1 MHILAFEF
9 FWCNFS
15 SLIYFFHLRF
25 EKCYTIFIWK
35 RVKELEKEKGK
46 YKCWRKEKRKKNKKI
61 KKERKVKVK
70 KKKKSHTKCE
80 KKRKEKE
87 KKKKNRRIV
96 EFKRVNPYVLVNLCE
111 SFIPYYNW
119 NGLALFKYTSI
130 SFSFHYPTFFITTLK
145 SPFDLCVHW
154 DIRVDIEMINKP
166 MVVGLHRWN
175 WVKHNPY
182 ILWE

>member
-1 MHILAFEF
+1 MQF
-9 FWCNFS
+9 FISYLF
-15 SLIYFFHLRF
+15 LPFM
-25 EKCYTIFIWK
+25 IWK
-35 RVKELEKEKGK
+35 VLCYIHMKKGEGIRKGK
-46 YKCWRKEKRKKNKKI
+46 GEIFVLKKRKEN
-61 KKERKVKVK
+61 
-70 KKKKSHTKCE
+70 HTKCE
-80 KKRKEKE
+80 KKRKRRW
-87 KKKKNRRIV
+87 KKKNRRIV
-96 EFKRVNPYVLVNLCE
+96 EFKRVNPYVLVKLWD

-166 MVVGLHRWN
+166 MVAGLHRWN

>member
-35 RVKELEKEKGK
+35 GVKELEKKKGK
-46 YKCWRKEKRKKNKKI
+46 YKCWIKEKRKKSEGEKGKEKKI
-61 KKERKVKVK
+61 TQSVKKKER
-70 KKKKSHTKCE
+70 
-80 KKRKEKE
+80 KE
-87 KKKKNRRIV
+87 KKKKEEDENRKNWRIV
-96 EFKRVNPYVLVNLCE
+96 EFKRVNPYVLIKLCD

-166 MVVGLHRWN
+166 MVAGLHRWN

>member
-1 MHILAFEF
+1 MKKG
-9 FWCNFS
+9 
-15 SLIYFFHLRF
+15 
-25 EKCYTIFIWK
+25 EKK
-35 RVKELEKEKGK
+35 K
-46 YKCWRKEKRKKNKKI
+46 KRKGWK
-61 KKERKVKVK
+61 KKEKVK
-70 KKKKSHTKCE
+70 KKITKRVKK
-80 KKRKEKE
+80 KEE
-87 KKKKNRRIV
+87 RKKKKEEDENQKNWRIV
-96 EFKRVNPYVLVNLCE
+96 EFKRVNPYVLVKLWD

-166 MVVGLHRWN
+166 MVAGLHRWN

>member
-1 MHILAFEF
+1 MKKG
-9 FWCNFS
+9 
-15 SLIYFFHLRF
+15 
-25 EKCYTIFIWK
+25 EKKKIKKKWRWK
-35 RVKELEKEKGK
+35 R
-46 YKCWRKEKRKKNKKI
+46 KRKKN
-61 KKERKVKVK
+61 
-70 KKKKSHTKCE
+70 HTKCE
-80 KKRKEKE
+80 KKRDEE
-87 KKKKNRRIV
+87 EEDENRKNWRIV
-96 EFKRVNPYVLVNLCE
+96 EFKRVNPYVLVKLWD
-111 SFIPYYNW
+111 SFIPYY

-166 MVVGLHRWN
+166 MVAGLHRWN

>member
-1 MHILAFEF
+1 MKKG
-9 FWCNFS
+9 
-15 SLIYFFHLRF
+15 
-25 EKCYTIFIWK
+25 EKKKWRWK
-35 RVKELEKEKGK
+35 GEEKKSHK
-46 YKCWRKEKRKKNKKI
+46 VWKKKQRKE
-61 KKERKVKVK
+61 EK
-70 KKKKSHTKCE
+70 KKKE
-80 KKRKEKE
+80 EDE
-87 KKKKNRRIV
+87 NQKNRRIV
-96 EFKRVNPYVLVNLCE
+96 EFKRVNPYVLVKLCD

-130 SFSFHYPTFFITTLK
+130 SFSFHYPTLFITTLK

-166 MVVGLHRWN
+166 MVAGLHRWN

>member
-1 MHILAFEF
+1 M
-9 FWCNFS
+9 
-15 SLIYFFHLRF
+15 
-25 EKCYTIFIWK
+25 K
-35 RVKELEKEKGK
+35 KG
-46 YKCWRKEKRKKNKKI
+46 E
-61 KKERKVKVK
+61 
-70 KKKKSHTKCE
+70 KKKKSEGEKGKE
-80 KKRKEKE
+80 KKSHKAWRKKEKE
-87 KKKKNRRIV
+87 KKWKKLKNCG
-96 EFKRVNPYVLVNLCE
+96 FKRVNSYVLVKLCD

-166 MVVGLHRWN
+166 MVAGLHRWN